1 MTDATTKTVS
11 TESNAINTGVT
22 LSSGT
27 TTVTQNEDIGNG
39 TEAGNTSPMIRMR
52 FFYLKTSP
60 SNHYF
65 FMFWLLC
72 IVTVLF
78 CSGDQSHRNHSY
90 FTRFNNRDN
99 S

>member
-1 MTDATTKTVS
+1 MTDATTMTVS

-27 TTVTQNEDIGNG
+27 TTVTPNEDIGNG

-60 SNHYF
+60 SI